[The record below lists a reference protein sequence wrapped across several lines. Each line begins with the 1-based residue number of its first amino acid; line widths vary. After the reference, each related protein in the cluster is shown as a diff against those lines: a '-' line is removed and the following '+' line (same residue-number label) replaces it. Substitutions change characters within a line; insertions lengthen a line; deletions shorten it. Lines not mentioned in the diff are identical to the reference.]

1 MLRAMGRGF
10 GFIAVLIVV
19 GFGFV
24 YYLKATKAVSPVH
37 GTPMATVETTGV
49 EQDLLAIAN
58 AERRYSASNGKYVPL
73 DELIDSGEISMG
85 GRTTRGPYSYSVDV
99 DGMSF
104 VARAHADA
112 PPQGAPANISVGTT
126 MTVSH
131 D

>member
-1 MLRAMGRGF
+1 MGRGF
-10 GFIAVLIVV
+10 GFIAVVIVV

-24 YYLKATKAVSPVH
+24 YYLKATKAVSPTH
-37 GTPMATVETTGV
+37 GAPMATVETTGV

-58 AERRYSASNGKYVPL
+58 AERRYSASNGKFVPL

-85 GRTTRGPYSYSVDV
+85 RTTRGAYSYSVDV

-104 VARAHADA
+104 VARAHADE
-112 PPQGAPANISVGTT
+112 PPRGAPANISVGPT
-126 MTVSH
+126 MTVTH